1 MQKKILIF
9 SEAFGSG
16 HTIAAEALAQ
26 GIALQ
31 EPSVQTEILEIGRK
45 LHPFTSNLILGS
57 YKQIIT
63 KCPYLWKKMY
73 HNLSKQNQ
81 ATPYWLQFLI
91 YQLIHRNIEKV
102 LEQLK
107 PNLVICTHPFSS
119 SSLSRLKKMGFPV
132 SICTVITDFHAH
144 RVWIQHEVDLY
155 VVSSDEV
162 RLQLID
168 SGISKHRISV
178 TGIPIKSNFW
188 AKNNKL
194 HARKKLNLEDKPTVM
209 VMGGGFGLGGIKDLA
224 HSLIKWKENIQLIIC
239 TGNNHSLRISLE
251 RNKHFQHPHIRIIGF
266 VDIIDNLLDA
276 ADLLITKP
284 GGLTCFEALSK
295 GVPMLI
301 YQPIPGHEEYN
312 CNHLVKHELAVR
324 IHHRQEVDCWI
335 EKLLSSP
342 DAFEQL
348 YKNIEQFQQ
357 EMNPLAG
364 TKAVLDL
371 LVDYENPGIRYE
383 NLQKNEKRS
392 NH

>member
-16 HTIAAEALAQ
+16 HTKAAEALAQ

-31 EPSVQTEILEIGRK
+31 EPLVQTEIIEIGRK
-45 LHPFTSNLILGS
+45 LHPITSDLILGS

-63 KCPYLWKKMY
+63 SCPYLWKKIY
-73 HNLSKQNQ
+73 QNLSKQKQ
-81 ATPYWLQFLI
+81 ATPYWLQLLI
-91 YQLIHRNIEKV
+91 YQLFHRNIENI
-102 LEQLK
+102 LEQIK

-119 SSLSRLKKMGFPV
+119 SSISRLKKMGYPI
-132 SICTVITDFHAH
+132 SLCTVITDFHAH

-162 RLQLID
+162 GRQLID
-168 SGISKHRISV
+168 SGIPKHRIAV

-188 AKNNKL
+188 EKRNKL
-194 HARKKLNLEDKPTVM
+194 EARKKLNLENMPTVI
-209 VMGGGFGLGGIKDLA
+209 VTGGGLGLGGIKDLA
-224 HSLIKWKENIQLIIC
+224 HSLIKWKESIQLIIC
-239 TGNNHSLRISLE
+239 TGHNHSLKISLE

-266 VDIIDNLLDA
+266 VDIIDKLLDA

-312 CNHLVKHELAVR
+312 CNHLVQHELAIR
-324 IHHRQEVDCWI
+324 IHHGQEVDRWI
-335 EKLLSSP
+335 ENLLFFP
-342 DAFEQL
+342 DKFERF
-348 YKNIEQFQQ
+348 YKKIEQFQKQ
-357 EMNPLAG
+357 MNPLAG
-364 TKAVLDL
+364 AKAVLDL
-371 LVDYENPGIRYE
+371 LM
-383 NLQKNEKRS
+383 RS
-392 NH
+392 QG